1 MTSRMLISKTA
12 RTPLGRRTEHCS
24 VLLLLSGIASV
35 LAPLANGEED
45 FKYRLLS
52 HLQEV
57 AGEGEVE
64 NPAPSKSMPR
74 RPRALADDLPYSGPP
89 AEIDGPLSRT
99 TPRTLTRAAPFDDA
113 EPLPLTSGVLE
124 GENYEYPADDPIGMG
139 HPLLGDPVMRDGMA
153 RLSSHRNG
161 FFQKLS
167 LTANWLPEGNDP
179 HDFGFTEID
188 AFASF
193 ALPFP
198 IAAWPLVITP
208 GYNTH
213 LLAGPQSSGA
223 PPTDLPARLHDAYID
238 FMWLPTFVNRF
249 TLLLAVTP
257 GYYSDFQIRD
267 ADAFRVTG
275 KGLLI
280 YDAIPDRLQLI
291 GGVVYLG
298 RDNLKLL
305 PVGGVIWSP
314 TDFLRLELIFPKP
327 KLAVCVNSGYGY
339 EDWVYTTAEYGGN
352 TYSIERTSTAHDKV
366 TLQDYRVLLGLER
379 KLDGGTGYSVEA
391 GYVFGRRVTY
401 LSGGGFEPDDT
412 FLLRAGIVF

>member
-1 MTSRMLISKTA
+1 MASRTLISKLAMTA
-12 RTPLGRRTEHCS
+12 LGRRTAHCS
-24 VLLLLSGIASV
+24 VLLLLSGIAF
-35 LAPLANGEED
+35 LLMPTAHAEED

-52 HLQEV
+52 HLEEV

-64 NPAPSKSMPR
+64 NPAPTRKIPR
-74 RPRALADDLPYSGPP
+74 RLRAQSDDLPYSGPP
-89 AEIDGPLSRT
+89 ADIDGPQSRT
-99 TPRTLTRAAPFDDA
+99 APRTITRAAPFEDA
-113 EPLPLTSGVLE
+113 EPLPPTAGVLVD
-124 GENYEYPADDPIGMG
+124 ENFDYPVDGPIGME
-139 HPLLGDPVMRDGMA
+139 HPLLGDPVLRDGMA

-167 LTANWLPEGNDP
+167 LTATWLHEGNDP
-179 HDFGFTEID
+179 QDFGFTEID

-208 GYNTH
+208 GYNMH
-213 LLAGPQSSGA
+213 LLSGPQS
-223 PPTDLPARLHDAYID
+223 TDLPARLHDAYID
-238 FMWLPTFVNRF
+238 FMWLPTFVNRY
-249 TLLLAVTP
+249 TLLLAVMP
-257 GYYSDFQIRD
+257 GYYSDFEVRD

-291 GGVVYLG
+291 GGVIYLG

-305 PVGGVIWSP
+305 PVGGVIWNP

-327 KLAVCVNSGYGY
+327 KLAACVNSGYGF
-339 EDWVYTTAEYGGN
+339 EDWIYTTAEYGGN
-352 TYSIERTSTAHDKV
+352 TYSIERTSTSHDKV

-379 KLDGGTGYSVEA
+379 KLNGGTGYSIEA